1 MKKNNKQGMWINQ
14 EIIDD
19 TNLDCADR
27 FILSEIYSLCK
38 LPNGCIAADEHFAK
52 IIRKSISNTNKR
64 VNRLKELGYINTFIH
79 TKNKKILG
87 RTITINKKEKND
99 LVLEN
104 FEVSISKDEDLVFQD
119 VEISISK
126 EEDLVFQNFEVSIS
140 PVNINNTITNSHII
154 SQETNQYTGEE
165 TFSKKVN
172 LGNSAFQ
179 VLSNTYQ
186 ELSFK
191 LMNISS
197 IGDKVF
203 NYASHE
209 GIKNLKLDI
218 DKKESDELVPLL
230 LQFIEVDRQLYG
242 NK

>member
-1 MKKNNKQGMWINQ
+1 MKKNNKKGMWINQ

-19 TNLDCADR
+19 KNLDCADR

-79 TKNKKILG
+79 TINNKILG

-99 LVLEN
+99 LAFQNV
-104 FEVSISKDEDLVFQD
+104 EV
-119 VEISISK
+119 SISK
-126 EEDLVFQNFEVSIS
+126 EEDLVFQNVEVSIS
-140 PVNINNTITNSHII
+140 PVNINNTITNSYII
-154 SQETNQYTGEE
+154 NQETNQYTGEE
-165 TFSKKVN
+165 TFTKKVN
-172 LGNSAFQ
+172 MGNSAFQ

-186 ELSFK
+186 ELLFK
-191 LMNISS
+191 LMKISS

-242 NK
+242 N

>member
-1 MKKNNKQGMWINQ
+1 MKKNNKKGMWINQ

-19 TNLDCADR
+19 KNLDCADR

-79 TKNKKILG
+79 TINKKILG

-99 LVLEN
+99 LAFQNV
-104 FEVSISKDEDLVFQD
+104 EVSISK
-119 VEISISK
+119 K
-126 EEDLVFQNFEVSIS
+126 EDLVFQNVEVSISKKEDLVFQNVEVSIS
-140 PVNINNTITNSHII
+140 PVNINNTITNSYII
-154 SQETNQYTGEE
+154 NQETNQYTGEE
-165 TFSKKVN
+165 IFSKKVN

-218 DKKESDELVPLL
+218 DRKESDELVPLL

>member
-1 MKKNNKQGMWINQ
+1 MKKNNKKGMWINQ

-19 TNLDCADR
+19 KNLDCADR

-52 IIRKSISNTNKR
+52 IINKSISNTNKR

-99 LVLEN
+99 LV
-104 FEVSISKDEDLVFQD
+104 FQN

-126 EEDLVFQNFEVSIS
+126 EEDLVFQNVEVSIS
-140 PVNINNTITNSHII
+140 PVNINKTITNSYII
-154 SQETNQYTGEE
+154 NQETNQYTGEE
-165 TFSKKVN
+165 TFSKKIN
-172 LGNSAFQ
+172 MGNSTYQ

-191 LMNISS
+191 LMNNSS

>member
-52 IIRKSISNTNKR
+52 IINKSISNTNKR

-99 LVLEN
+99 LV
-104 FEVSISKDEDLVFQD
+104 
-119 VEISISK
+119 
-126 EEDLVFQNFEVSIS
+126 
-140 PVNINNTITNSHII
+140 
-154 SQETNQYTGEE
+154 
-165 TFSKKVN
+165 
-172 LGNSAFQ
+172 
-179 VLSNTYQ
+179 
-186 ELSFK
+186 
-191 LMNISS
+191 
-197 IGDKVF
+197 
-203 NYASHE
+203 
-209 GIKNLKLDI
+209 
-218 DKKESDELVPLL
+218 
-230 LQFIEVDRQLYG
+230 
-242 NK
+242 

>member
-1 MKKNNKQGMWINQ
+1 MWINQ

-104 FEVSISKDEDLVFQD
+104 VEVSISKDEDLVFQD

-172 LGNSAFQ
+172 LGNSTFQ
-179 VLSNTYQ
+179 VLRNTHQ
-186 ELSFK
+186 ELSYK
-191 LMNISS
+191 LMNNSS

-242 NK
+242 N

>member
-1 MKKNNKQGMWINQ
+1 MKKNNKKGMWINQ

-19 TNLDCADR
+19 KNLDCADR

-52 IIRKSISNTNKR
+52 IINKSISNTNKR

-104 FEVSISKDEDLVFQD
+104 FEVSISKDEYIVFQD

-172 LGNSAFQ
+172 LGNSTFQ
-179 VLSNTYQ
+179 VLRNTHQ
-186 ELSFK
+186 ELSYK
-191 LMNISS
+191 LMNNSS

>member
-1 MKKNNKQGMWINQ
+1 M
-14 EIIDD
+14 
-19 TNLDCADR
+19 
-27 FILSEIYSLCK
+27 
-38 LPNGCIAADEHFAK
+38 
-52 IIRKSISNTNKR
+52 
-64 VNRLKELGYINTFIH
+64 
-79 TKNKKILG
+79 
-87 RTITINKKEKND
+87 
-99 LVLEN
+99 
-104 FEVSISKDEDLVFQD
+104 
-119 VEISISK
+119 
-126 EEDLVFQNFEVSIS
+126 
-140 PVNINNTITNSHII
+140 NINNTITNSYII
-154 SQETNQYTGEE
+154 NQETNQYTGEE
-165 TFSKKVN
+165 IFSKKVN

-242 NK
+242 N

>member
-1 MKKNNKQGMWINQ
+1 MKKNNKKGMWINQ

-19 TNLDCADR
+19 KNLDCADR

-79 TKNKKILG
+79 TINKKILG

-99 LVLEN
+99 LAFQNV
-104 FEVSISKDEDLVFQD
+104 EV
-119 VEISISK
+119 SISK
-126 EEDLVFQNFEVSIS
+126 EEDLVFQNVEVSIS
-140 PVNINNTITNSHII
+140 PVNINNTITNSYII
-154 SQETNQYTGEE
+154 NQETNQYTGEE
-165 TFSKKVN
+165 TFTKKVN
-172 LGNSAFQ
+172 MGNSAYQ

-242 NK
+242 N

>member
-1 MKKNNKQGMWINQ
+1 MKKNNKKGMWINQ

-19 TNLDCADR
+19 KNLDCADR

-52 IIRKSISNTNKR
+52 IINKSISNTNKR

-99 LVLEN
+99 LV
-104 FEVSISKDEDLVFQD
+104 FQN

-126 EEDLVFQNFEVSIS
+126 EEDLVFQNVEVSIS
-140 PVNINNTITNSHII
+140 PVNINKTITNSYII
-154 SQETNQYTGEE
+154 NQETNQYTGEE
-165 TFSKKVN
+165 INSKKVN

-186 ELSFK
+186 ELLFK

>member
-1 MKKNNKQGMWINQ
+1 MKKNNKKGMWINQ

-19 TNLDCADR
+19 KNLDCADR

-126 EEDLVFQNFEVSIS
+126 EEDLVFQNVEVSIS
-140 PVNINNTITNSHII
+140 PVNINNTITNSYII
-154 SQETNQYTGEE
+154 NQETNQYTGEE
-165 TFSKKVN
+165 IFSKKVN

-230 LQFIEVDRQLYG
+230 LQFIEVDRQLHG
-242 NK
+242 N

>member
-1 MKKNNKQGMWINQ
+1 MWINQ

-126 EEDLVFQNFEVSIS
+126 EEDLVFQNVEVSIS
-140 PVNINNTITNSHII
+140 PVNINNTITNSYII
-154 SQETNQYTGEE
+154 NQETNQYTGEE
-165 TFSKKVN
+165 IFSKKVN

-242 NK
+242 N

>member
-1 MKKNNKQGMWINQ
+1 MKKNNKKGVWIDQ
-14 EIIDD
+14 EIMID

-52 IIRKSISNTNKR
+52 IINKSISNTNKR
-64 VNRLKELGYINTFIH
+64 VNRLKDLGYINTFIH

-104 FEVSISKDEDLVFQD
+104 VEVSISKDEDLVFQN
-119 VEISISK
+119 V
-126 EEDLVFQNFEVSIS
+126 EVSIS

-154 SQETNQYTGEE
+154 NQETNQYTGEE

-172 LGNSAFQ
+172 LGNSTFQ
-179 VLSNTYQ
+179 VLRNTHQ
-186 ELSFK
+186 ELSYK
-191 LMNISS
+191 LMNNSS

-242 NK
+242 N

>member
-1 MKKNNKQGMWINQ
+1 MKKNNKKGMWINQ

-19 TNLDCADR
+19 KNLDCADR

-79 TKNKKILG
+79 TINKKILG

-99 LVLEN
+99 LAFQNV
-104 FEVSISKDEDLVFQD
+104 EV
-119 VEISISK
+119 SISK
-126 EEDLVFQNFEVSIS
+126 EEDLVFQNVEVSIS
-140 PVNINNTITNSHII
+140 PVNINNTITNSYII
-154 SQETNQYTGEE
+154 NQETNQYTGEE
-165 TFSKKVN
+165 IFSKKVN

-218 DKKESDELVPLL
+218 DKKESDQLVPLL
-230 LQFIEVDRQLYG
+230 LQFIEVDRQLFG
-242 NK
+242 N

>member
-1 MKKNNKQGMWINQ
+1 MWINQ

-19 TNLDCADR
+19 KNLDCADR

-52 IIRKSISNTNKR
+52 IINKSISNTNKR

-104 FEVSISKDEDLVFQD
+104 VEVSISKDEDLVFQD

-186 ELSFK
+186 ELIFK

-218 DKKESDELVPLL
+218 DRKESDELVPLL

>member
-1 MKKNNKQGMWINQ
+1 MKKNNKKGMWIDQ

-19 TNLDCADR
+19 ANLDCADR

-52 IIRKSISNTNKR
+52 IINKSISNTNKR

-79 TKNKKILG
+79 TINKKILG

-99 LVLEN
+99 LA
-104 FEVSISKDEDLVFQD
+104 FQN

-126 EEDLVFQNFEVSIS
+126 EEDLVFQNVEVSIS
-140 PVNINNTITNSHII
+140 PVNINNTITNSYII
-154 SQETNQYTGEE
+154 NQETNQYTGEE
-165 TFSKKVN
+165 TFTKKVN
-172 LGNSAFQ
+172 MGNSAFQ

-186 ELSFK
+186 ELLFK
-191 LMNISS
+191 LMKISS

>member
-1 MKKNNKQGMWINQ
+1 MKKNNKKGMWINQ

-19 TNLDCADR
+19 KNLDCADR

-79 TKNKKILG
+79 TINKKILG

-99 LVLEN
+99 LAFQNV
-104 FEVSISKDEDLVFQD
+104 EV
-119 VEISISK
+119 SISK
-126 EEDLVFQNFEVSIS
+126 EEDLVFQNVEVSIS
-140 PVNINNTITNSHII
+140 PVNINNTITNSYII
-154 SQETNQYTGEE
+154 NQETNQYTGEE
-165 TFSKKVN
+165 TFTKKVN
-172 LGNSAFQ
+172 MGNSAFQ

-186 ELSFK
+186 ELLFK

-242 NK
+242 N

>member
-1 MKKNNKQGMWINQ
+1 MKKNNKKGMWINQ

-19 TNLDCADR
+19 KNLDCADR

-79 TKNKKILG
+79 TINKKILG

-99 LVLEN
+99 LAFQNV
-104 FEVSISKDEDLVFQD
+104 EV
-119 VEISISK
+119 SISK
-126 EEDLVFQNFEVSIS
+126 EEDLVFQNVEVSIS
-140 PVNINNTITNSHII
+140 PVNINNTITNSYII
-154 SQETNQYTGEE
+154 NQETNQYTGEE
-165 TFSKKVN
+165 TFTKKVN
-172 LGNSAFQ
+172 MGNSAFQ
-179 VLSNTYQ
+179 VLSDTYQ
-186 ELSFK
+186 ELLFK

-242 NK
+242 N

>member
-1 MKKNNKQGMWINQ
+1 MKKNNKKGMWINQ

-19 TNLDCADR
+19 KNLDCADR

-52 IIRKSISNTNKR
+52 IINKSISNTNKR

-79 TKNKKILG
+79 TINKKILG

-99 LVLEN
+99 LAFQNV
-104 FEVSISKDEDLVFQD
+104 EV
-119 VEISISK
+119 SISK
-126 EEDLVFQNFEVSIS
+126 EEDLVFQNVEVSIS
-140 PVNINNTITNSHII
+140 PVNINNTITNSYII
-154 SQETNQYTGEE
+154 NQETNQYTGEE
-165 TFSKKVN
+165 TFTKKVN
-172 LGNSAFQ
+172 MGNSTYQ

-191 LMNISS
+191 LMNNSS

>member
-1 MKKNNKQGMWINQ
+1 MKKNNKKGMWINQ

-19 TNLDCADR
+19 KNLDCADR

-126 EEDLVFQNFEVSIS
+126 DEDLVFQNVEVSIS
-140 PVNINNTITNSHII
+140 PVNINNTITNSYII
-154 SQETNQYTGEE
+154 NQETNQYTGEE
-165 TFSKKVN
+165 IFSKKVN

>member
-1 MKKNNKQGMWINQ
+1 MKKNNKKGMWINQ

-19 TNLDCADR
+19 KNLDCADR

-79 TKNKKILG
+79 TINKKILG

-99 LVLEN
+99 LAFQNV
-104 FEVSISKDEDLVFQD
+104 EV
-119 VEISISK
+119 SISK
-126 EEDLVFQNFEVSIS
+126 EEDLVFQNVEVSIS
-140 PVNINNTITNSHII
+140 PVNINNTITNSYII
-154 SQETNQYTGEE
+154 NQETNQYTGEE
-165 TFSKKVN
+165 IFTKKVN
-172 LGNSAFQ
+172 MGNSAFQ

-186 ELSFK
+186 ELLFK

-242 NK
+242 N

>member
-1 MKKNNKQGMWINQ
+1 MKKNNKKGMWINQ

-19 TNLDCADR
+19 KNLDCADR

-79 TKNKKILG
+79 TINKKILG

-99 LVLEN
+99 LAFQNV
-104 FEVSISKDEDLVFQD
+104 EV
-119 VEISISK
+119 SISK
-126 EEDLVFQNFEVSIS
+126 EEDLVFQNVEVSIS
-140 PVNINNTITNSHII
+140 PVNINNTITNSYII
-154 SQETNQYTGEE
+154 NQETNQYTGEE
-165 TFSKKVN
+165 TFTKKVN
-172 LGNSAFQ
+172 MGNSAFQ

-186 ELSFK
+186 ELLFK

-218 DKKESDELVPLL
+218 NKKESDELVPLL

-242 NK
+242 N

>member
-1 MKKNNKQGMWINQ
+1 MKKNNKKGMWINQ

-19 TNLDCADR
+19 KNLDCADR

-52 IIRKSISNTNKR
+52 IINKSISNTNKR

-99 LVLEN
+99 LV
-104 FEVSISKDEDLVFQD
+104 FQN

-126 EEDLVFQNFEVSIS
+126 EEDLVFQNVEFSIS
-140 PVNINNTITNSHII
+140 PVNINNTITNSYII
-154 SQETNQYTGEE
+154 NQETNQYTGEE
-165 TFSKKVN
+165 TFSKKIN
-172 LGNSAFQ
+172 MGNSAFQ

-186 ELSFK
+186 ELLFK

>member
-1 MKKNNKQGMWINQ
+1 MKKNNKKGMWINQ

-19 TNLDCADR
+19 KNLDCADR

-52 IIRKSISNTNKR
+52 IINKSISNTNKR

-79 TKNKKILG
+79 TINKKILG

-99 LVLEN
+99 LAFQNV
-104 FEVSISKDEDLVFQD
+104 EV
-119 VEISISK
+119 SISK
-126 EEDLVFQNFEVSIS
+126 EEDLVFQNVEVSIS
-140 PVNINNTITNSHII
+140 PVNINNTITNSYII
-154 SQETNQYTGEE
+154 NQETNQYTGEE
-165 TFSKKVN
+165 INSKKVN

-186 ELSFK
+186 ELLFK

>member
-104 FEVSISKDEDLVFQD
+104 VEVSISKDEDLVFQD

-154 SQETNQYTGEE
+154 SQETNQYTREE

-172 LGNSAFQ
+172 LGNSTFQ
-179 VLSNTYQ
+179 VLRNTHQ
-186 ELSFK
+186 ELSYK
-191 LMNISS
+191 LMNNSS

-242 NK
+242 N

>member
-1 MKKNNKQGMWINQ
+1 MKKNNKKGMWINQ

-19 TNLDCADR
+19 KNLDCADR

-79 TKNKKILG
+79 TINKKILG

-99 LVLEN
+99 LAIQN
-104 FEVSISKDEDLVFQD
+104 

-126 EEDLVFQNFEVSIS
+126 EEDLVFQNVEVSIS
-140 PVNINNTITNSHII
+140 PVNINNTITNSYII
-154 SQETNQYTGEE
+154 NQETNQYTGEE
-165 TFSKKVN
+165 TFTKKVN
-172 LGNSAFQ
+172 MGNSTYQ

-191 LMNISS
+191 LMNNSS

-242 NK
+242 N